1 MPDIGPGIIRHETED
16 NNQRSFIFKG
26 NILGQQEGPVIL
38 NSLFTGHPVDNRA
51 GILFTLG

>member
-1 MPDIGPGIIRHETED
+1 M
-16 NNQRSFIFKG
+16 FKG
-26 NILGQQEGPVIL
+26 NILGQQEGPVIR